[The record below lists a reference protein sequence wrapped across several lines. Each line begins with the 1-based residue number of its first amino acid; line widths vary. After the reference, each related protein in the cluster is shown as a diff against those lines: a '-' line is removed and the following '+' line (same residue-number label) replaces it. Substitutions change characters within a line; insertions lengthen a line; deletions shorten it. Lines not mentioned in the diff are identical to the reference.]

1 LHEIQTKA
9 IGGETM
15 ITTSQIL
22 LQIEKHIHAAKTA
35 SSNQAIRDEF
45 VAMKTLCEAFLST
58 EQVQVETKNA
68 VPITTQPLATVNQ
81 LNVTKIDND
90 GANGD
95 SIFDF

>member
-1 LHEIQTKA
+1 
-9 IGGETM
+9 M

-22 LQIEKHIHAAKTA
+22 LQIEKHIHAAKAA

-45 VAMKTLCEAFLST
+45 VAMKTLCEAYLST
-58 EQVQVETKNA
+58 EHVQLETKNV
-68 VPITTQPLATVNQ
+68 VPTTTKPLTTVNQ
-81 LNVTKIDND
+81 LNVTKIEED

>member
-1 LHEIQTKA
+1 
-9 IGGETM
+9 M

-45 VAMKTLCEAFLST
+45 VAMKTLCDAYLST
-58 EQVQVETKNA
+58 ERVQLETKNA
-68 VPITTQPLATVNQ
+68 EPITTQPLVTGNQ
-81 LNVTKIDND
+81 LNVTKIEDD

>member
-1 LHEIQTKA
+1 
-9 IGGETM
+9 M

-35 SSNQAIRDEF
+35 STNQAIRDEF
-45 VAMKTLCEAFLST
+45 VAMKTLCEAYLSA
-58 EQVQVETKNA
+58 EHVQLETKNA
-68 VPITTQPLATVNQ
+68 VPKNTQPLATVNQ
-81 LNVTKIDND
+81 FNVTKIEAD